1 MKHIKITLWFIGF
14 LLFCSAAVSAQNTK
28 AAPSKNLGYS
38 IQVERIDSKVDGLP
52 AEFSAAI
59 YENLIDQLKKSG
71 KFLEVMRSGDK
82 RASNMPNVLTLRTT
96 VEKFEEGSET
106 KRAVT
111 TVAGATKVFVH
122 MQAVGSDGKPVAEKD
137 ADGSVRFFGTNLR
150 ATQNLASSM
159 AKQLEAALEAQAK
172 ANAHAL
178 AKAGKK

>member
-1 MKHIKITLWFIGF
+1 MNRRTALTLIAS
-14 LLFCSAAVSAQNTK
+14 LILTLSLTAQNTK
-28 AAPSKNLGYS
+28 PAPSKTLGYS
-38 IQVERIDSKVDGLP
+38 IQVERIDTKVDGLP

-59 YENLIDQLKKSG
+59 YENLFDQLNKSG
-71 KFLEVMRSGDK
+71 KFLQVLRSGDK
-82 RASNMPNVLTLRTT
+82 RSANMPNVLTLKTT

-122 MQAVGSDGKPVAEKD
+122 MQAVGTDGKPVVEKD

-159 AKQLEAALEAQAK
+159 AKQLESALE
-172 ANAHAL
+172 
-178 AKAGKK
+178 

>member
-1 MKHIKITLWFIGF
+1 MNRTRTIASLCA
-14 LLFCSAAVSAQNTK
+14 LLLLGSLSLSAQTNTK
-28 AAPSKNLGYS
+28 PAKTLGYS

-59 YENLIDQLKKSG
+59 YENLLDQLHKSG
-71 KFLEVMRSGDK
+71 KFLEVLRSGDK
-82 RASNMPNVLTLRTT
+82 RAANMPNVLTLKTT

-122 MQAVGSDGKPVAEKD
+122 MQAIGADGKSVAEKD
-137 ADGSVRFFGTNLR
+137 VDGSVRFFGTNLR

-159 AKQLEAALEAQAK
+159 AKQLETALAAQAK
-172 ANAHAL
+172 ANEKAL
-178 AKAGKK
+178 AKAKK

>member
-1 MKHIKITLWFIGF
+1 MNRIRTLAPFCCLL
-14 LLFCSAAVSAQNTK
+14 LLFPIAVSAQTK
-28 AAPSKNLGYS
+28 ATPSKNLGYS
-38 IQVERIDSKVDGLP
+38 IQVERIESKVDGLP

-59 YENLIDQLKKSG
+59 YENLIEQLKKSG
-71 KFLEVMRSGDK
+71 KFLEVLRSGDK
-82 RASNMPNVLTLRTT
+82 RASNMPNVLTLKTT

-172 ANAHAL
+172 ANAKAI
-178 AKAGKK
+178 AKAKK